1 MILKN
6 LQSDVVKAI
15 QEKVVVNQSQ
25 YILIVNHRLLL
36 LWLSVFLFIN
46 HSFHKGLE
54 LLHSIVNLLDINLEH
69 LA

>member
-15 QEKVVVNQSQ
+15 QEKVLVNQSQ
-25 YILIVNHRLLL
+25 YILIVYDRLLL
-36 LWLSVFLFIN
+36 LWLSVFLLIN